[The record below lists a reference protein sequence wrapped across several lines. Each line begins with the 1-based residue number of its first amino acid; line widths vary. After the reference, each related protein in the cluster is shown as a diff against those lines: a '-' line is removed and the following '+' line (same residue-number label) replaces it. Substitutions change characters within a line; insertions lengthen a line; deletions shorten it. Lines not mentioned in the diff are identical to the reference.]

1 MSEKIDNNTTVTE
14 INIPKDKIETI
25 QAILNSNVMR
35 AVKKDRLLGLTGLKH
50 LLCCVCSQV
59 SSPLYR
65 VTYLGHEYVKFEVYC
80 STHIETVYKK
90 VKDKT
95 SAEIA
100 ESYGCEIG
108 EFDHTPPNP
117 WD

>member
-1 MSEKIDNNTTVTE
+1 MSEKIDAHTVVSE
-14 INIPKDKIETI
+14 IKIPKDKLETI
-25 QAILNSNVMR
+25 QAILNSNTMR
-35 AVKKDRLLGLTGLKH
+35 AVKKGRLLEVTGLKH

-59 SSPLYR
+59 TSPLYR
-65 VTYLGHEYVKFEVYC
+65 VTYFGHEYVKFEIYC
-80 STHIETVYKK
+80 NTHIESVYQK

-100 ESYGCEIG
+100 ESYGCQIG
-108 EFDHTPPNP
+108 DVPPTHHEP